1 MTEPFG
7 MDSLEPLPRF
17 RPRRQKSVHLSAFG
31 EEDSDHDGCESCG
44 EASDD
49 EYVPPTLNS
58 RKCTRRSA
66 ASPAARPSSWSTAP
80 NHPNKR
86 ARMAPPSRNKHA
98 KIQSVESSDD
108 DNDLVCHVCS
118 WVQKNGRL
126 PDFKRHVKTHQRAFE
141 KDAQTGW
148 WCKGVLL
155 SEAADYG
162 LCADAP
168 TYKFLG
174 EERVGG
180 CMKNFSRGDAL
191 KRHLDNTNVSC
202 VGRPSAATQ

>member
-1 MTEPFG
+1 
-7 MDSLEPLPRF
+7 MDSPETLPRF
-17 RPRRQKSVHLSAFG
+17 RPRRRKSVHSSASG
-31 EEDSDHDGCESCG
+31 EDSDHDGCESSG

-58 RKCTRRSA
+58 RKRTRRSA
-66 ASPAARPSSWSTAP
+66 ASPTASPSSSSTAP

-98 KIQSVESSDD
+98 EIQSVESPDD

-126 PDFKRHVKTHQRAFE
+126 PDFKRHLKTHQRAFE

-162 LCADAP
+162 LYADAP

-180 CMKNFSRGDAL
+180 CMKTFSRADAL

-202 VGRPSAATQ
+202 VGRPSAATQQ